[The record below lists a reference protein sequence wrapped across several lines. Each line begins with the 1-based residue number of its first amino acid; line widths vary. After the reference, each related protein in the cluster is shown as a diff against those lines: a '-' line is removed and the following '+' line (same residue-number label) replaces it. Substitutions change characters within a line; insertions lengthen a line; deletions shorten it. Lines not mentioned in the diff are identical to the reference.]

1 KDPPSDASDIP
12 EGQVRIAFDGDAVL
26 FSDQSELVYKTQGM
40 AAFHAQEDAQP
51 DIPMEE
57 GPYATL
63 LKKIAKLQ
71 ERLPT
76 RVEYSP

>member
-1 KDPPSDASDIP
+1 MAT
-12 EGQVRIAFDGDAVL
+12 RYF

-40 AAFHAQEDAQP
+40 AAFHAQEDAQQ

-63 LKKIAKLQ
+63 LKKNSQASGTIADP
-71 ERLPT
+71 R
-76 RVEYSP
+76 

>member
-1 KDPPSDASDIP
+1 
-12 EGQVRIAFDGDAVL
+12 
-26 FSDQSELVYKTQGM
+26 M
-40 AAFHAQEDAQP
+40 AAFHAQEDAQQ

-76 RVEYSP
+76 RVEYSPVRIALVTARNSPSEMRVIKTLRSWEYTSMRLFFWVV

>member
-1 KDPPSDASDIP
+1 MDS
-12 EGQVRIAFDGDAVL
+12 RDGC
-26 FSDQSELVYKTQGM
+26 FSCAGM
-40 AAFHAQEDAQP
+40 QQ
-51 DIPMEE
+51 DIPMAE

-76 RVEYSP
+76 RVEYSPVRIALVTARNSPSEMRVIKTLRSWGVCR

>member
-1 KDPPSDASDIP
+1 M
-12 EGQVRIAFDGDAVL
+12 RIAFDGDAVL

-40 AAFHAQEDAQP
+40 AAFHALEDTQQ

-63 LKKIAKLQ
+63 LKK
-71 ERLPT
+71 
-76 RVEYSP
+76 

>member
-1 KDPPSDASDIP
+1 LNDPPSDASDIP

-40 AAFHAQEDAQP
+40 AAFHALEDAQQ

-57 GPYATL
+57 GPYASNSEL
-63 LKKIAKLQ
+63 A
-71 ERLPT
+71 ER
-76 RVEYSP
+76 EAS